1 MDGPKHS
8 GVRPCLSEPS
18 VYTVIRDGI
27 SMNTLQDEIDSLRM
41 KCIGCGKCSLVCP
54 SLKHGGCDPKEIMI
68 GNDRDILQCIACGNC
83 SRVCRRTDPFTVM
96 RDLISIAKG
105 LRVSQAFKDTGYA
118 QPMDDVPSRELKPEW
133 TGDDAYIMP
142 GCMVKCK
149 VPYVE
154 YAASKAMKA
163 IGVGCRELEGNTCCM
178 HPPQFREMTEFE
190 RRRYKSSM
198 GAAAKGKSLIALCC
212 GCSDDLNE
220 SGVDAVH
227 IIPYLAER
235 LDSLP
240 KFSDSVKVAIEPG
253 CSAMRFGKEMRAIVE
268 SMGCKVVNSK
278 MGCCGKYSPQSEK
291 LMEEREAECAGAEF
305 IVVGCPMCL
314 IRYEDCPEGLPTVHI
329 AELVAMSAGDWTT
342 LEYHKIKP

>member
-1 MDGPKHS
+1 
-8 GVRPCLSEPS
+8 
-18 VYTVIRDGI
+18 
-27 SMNTLQDEIDSLRM
+27 MNTLQDEIDSLRM

-68 GNDRDILQCIACGNC
+68 GNDRDILQCITCGNC

-96 RDLISIAKG
+96 RDLLSIEKG
-105 LRVSQAFKDTGYA
+105 LHVSQAFKETGYA
-118 QPMDDVPSRELKPEW
+118 QPIADVPSRKLEPEW

-142 GCMVKCK
+142 GCMVRCK

-163 IGVGCRELEGNTCCM
+163 VGVGCRELKGNTCCM
-178 HPPQFREMTEFE
+178 HPPQFREMSEFE
-190 RRRYKSSM
+190 RRKYKMSM
-198 GAAAKGKSLIALCC
+198 GASSEGKALVALCC

-227 IIPYLAER
+227 IIPFLAER

-240 KFSDSVKVAIEPG
+240 RFGRKMKVAIEPG
-253 CSAMRFGKEMRAIVE
+253 CSAMKFRKEMAAVAE
-268 SMGCKVVNSK
+268 AMGCEIVNEK
-278 MGCCGKYSPQSEK
+278 MGCCGKYSPVSEK

-314 IRYEDCPEGLPTVHI
+314 IRYEDCPDGLPTVHI
-329 AELVAMSAGDWTT
+329 AELVAMAAGDLAT
-342 LEYHKIKP
+342 LDYHKIRP